1 MENQKQN
8 ALPNIEA
15 AYAGDLTFWEL
26 MILGKL
32 FQIMGFSN
40 AGLYAF
46 SIPLNDFYAAQT
58 IGNETISLNILKA
71 ASKLLER
78 KVKWT
83 YLDDN
88 EQIHEC
94 QTTLLTST
102 DFSTHNNNTTLEV
115 NIHPKFKTLLLSLKS
130 DAKSFD
136 LLQLSFLKMN
146 TSHRL
151 YLILLQN
158 IKRHLNSFIISLE
171 KLKDLLAVS
180 DKYSLYANFKIKIL
194 EEAQKR
200 LLQDA
205 DIRFDF
211 GEMKTGKRVSTL
223 RFRIDHNSL
232 LSFFDTNIE
241 EAVVMPV
248 FENMEQNKAVISPP
262 ENKEEA
268 DFNRELIQQINKKF
282 AVTPRMIKKLSENFS
297 QQSLRQAMIL
307 TEKAIEKGSI
317 KGSPAGFFVEA
328 VRQNYQVTEED
339 EQEKRQMEVRK
350 KAQKSAQMEAEQR
363 QQREN
368 LKKQEFEQERDA
380 ILEELAKDNALQ
392 QIIAERI
399 RYSIFHASY
408 DTSKSFI
415 ENLENPSFLAAVL
428 NFYKIMKKY

>member
-1 MENQKQN
+1 MKNQKQGV
-8 ALPNIEA
+8 LPNIEA
-15 AYAGDLTFWEL
+15 AYKGDLTFWEL
-26 MILGKL
+26 IVLGKL
-32 FQIMGFSN
+32 FP
-40 AGLYAF
+40 
-46 SIPLNDFYAAQT
+46 SIKISDSDFCEYRLPLNDFYATQT
-58 IGNETISLNILKA
+58 IENEMISLNILKA

-83 YLDDN
+83 YIDNN
-88 EQIHEC
+88 EQIHEY

-102 DFSTHNNNTTLEV
+102 DCLTHNNTSTLEV
-115 NIHPKFKTLLLSLKS
+115 NIHPKFKSLLLFLKS

-136 LLQLSFLKMN
+136 LLQLPFLKMN

-158 IKRHLNSFIISLE
+158 INRNLNSFSISLE
-171 KLKDLLAVS
+171 KLKALLDVS

-211 GEMKTGKRVSTL
+211 GEIKTGKRVTAL
-223 RFRIDHNSL
+223 RFRIDHNPL
-232 LSFFDTNIE
+232 LSFFDTDIE

-248 FENMEQNKAVISPP
+248 FENMEQSKADISPT

-268 DFNRELIQQINKKF
+268 TFDKDLIEQIIKKF
-282 AVTPRMIKKLSENFS
+282 GVTQRMIKKLSEDFS
-297 QQSLRQAMIL
+297 QQSLRQAMLL
-307 TEKAIEKGSI
+307 TEKAIERGSI
-317 KGSPAGFFVEA
+317 KGSAAGFFVEA
-328 VRQNYQVTEED
+328 VRQNYQAIEED
-339 EQEKRQMEVRK
+339 EQEKRQAEVRQ
-350 KAQKSAQMEAEQR
+350 KAEKLAKMEAEQR

-380 ILEELAKDNALQ
+380 ILEELSKDNALQ
-392 QIIAERI
+392 QTIAERI

-408 DTSKSFI
+408 DVSKSFN

-428 NFYKIMKKY
+428 NFYRIIKT